1 MSLPTMSELQSLRV
15 VDLRQR
21 LDVLGLE
28 KAGLKAVLVKRL
40 YDHYQETGVVDAGEG
55 GSGAGGGGGGGG
67 AMAGQSCTFRCQYVG
82 IGSYAYKVKR
92 SMYDSFLD
100 WIFM

>member
-28 KAGLKAVLVKRL
+28 KAGLKVALVKRL

-55 GSGAGGGGGGGG
+55 GSGVGGGEGG
-67 AMAGQSCTFRCQYVG
+67 AITGQVCTFSCLSGR
-82 IGSYAYKVKR
+82 IGSYAYNVR
-92 SMYDSFLD
+92 R
-100 WIFM
+100 

>member
-21 LDVLGLE
+21 LEVLGRE
-28 KAGLKAVLVKRL
+28 RAGLKAVLVKRL
-40 YDHYQETGVVDAGEG
+40 YDHYKETGVVDAGEG
-55 GSGAGGGGGGGG
+55 GSGAGGGGG
-67 AMAGQSCTFRCQYVG
+67 AGQICTFSCLSGR

-100 WIFM
+100 WIFI

>member
-40 YDHYQETGVVDAGEG
+40 YDHYQETGVVHHDEYNKLNKLHK
-55 GSGAGGGGGGGG
+55 
-67 AMAGQSCTFRCQYVG
+67 F
-82 IGSYAYKVKR
+82 IVK
-92 SMYDSFLD
+92 
-100 WIFM
+100 IAVQ